1 MFDVFL
7 EVSLKEATWFGE
19 NLLQAL
25 AQRGLTADQVEQ
37 GCPIYHWYQYYD
49 EEMMNFDL
57 GILSKVWPETPE
69 NERTLRNAQLFLAH
83 YPGKRC

>member
-1 MFDVFL
+1 MEVFDVFL

-19 NLLQAL
+19 NLMQAL
-25 AQRGLTADQVEQ
+25 AQRGLTVDQVE
-37 GCPIYHWYQYYD
+37 HQYYD

-57 GILSKVWPETPE
+57 GILSKVWPETAE